1 MIRLRQVHSV
11 LQWLP
16 PSGKIEIIPEPAGQ
30 RDMPPA
36 PVLADAFG
44 QVGVVEVLRQ
54 IQPEEAADAD
64 GHIAVAGK
72 VKIQLQHVGH
82 VPQHQHGGG
91 HGVGG
96 HRGHPLVDQGDLVG
110 DDGLFGKTEDEP
122 LDAIGK
128 AVGGHTAG
136 FAPGIQHRSLLPVTD
151 DGAGGTVAEEGK
163 EHKEPQGIAGGL
175 HMADGHVDAVA
186 DGREDVE
193 ADAQGQGRRQDRQQ
207 AGHMKVLTVSA
218 ANPAY
223 LKTASTPRS
232 ATISRVSSTFLKGRC
247 FSARPPSQLRAASP
261 TSRAAPRRPD
271 QAKNARLN
279 RQSTALRAKRGSR

>member
-1 MIRLRQVHSV
+1 
-11 LQWLP
+11 
-16 PSGKIEIIPEPAGQ
+16 
-30 RDMPPA
+30 MPPA
-36 PVLADAFG
+36 PVFADAFG

-122 LDAIGK
+122 FDAIGK
-128 AVGGHTAG
+128 AVSGHTAG
-136 FAPGIQHRSLLPVTD
+136 FAPGIQHGGLLPVTD

-207 AGHMKVLTVSA
+207 AGNEGVDGLGGKPGVLEDRQHPQVRHDQQGQQHFFEGQMFQRQA
-218 ANPAY
+218 AQPVESGQPHQQG
-223 LKTASTPRS
+223 STPQAGPGEEHQAEQAEHGVAGKTGQQIIDHQRQRQKDKEKLNGRKGH
-232 ATISRVSSTFLKGRC
+232 TVFL
-247 FSARPPSQLRAASP
+247 
-261 TSRAAPRRPD
+261 
-271 QAKNARLN
+271 RL
-279 RQSTALRAKRGSR
+279 S